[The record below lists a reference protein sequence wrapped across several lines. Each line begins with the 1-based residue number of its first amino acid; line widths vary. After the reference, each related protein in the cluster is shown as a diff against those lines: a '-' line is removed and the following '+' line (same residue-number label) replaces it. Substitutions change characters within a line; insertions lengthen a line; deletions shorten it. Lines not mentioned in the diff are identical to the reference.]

1 MRRPIWIKYILIA
14 LAAAMLLSLF
24 ACDNTQAEETTVP
37 SPTEA
42 ETEKPTEEESTTPET
57 SKNNTEAPTASAV
70 TEESDTEPA
79 EESVTEATETEEA
92 TREDT
97 SEESDTESE
106 EITDATPTEEESTAA
121 PPEEATTEAPTEE
134 PTEAPTEIDL
144 DNIVYENG
152 EEIDAAGDTLEDD
165 AFALTDRSFDESLAV
180 EKTAEEIKA
189 MLADKTSMTEGAV
202 YRVKETIV
210 LDSNT
215 KYYGNF
221 AAIIAEGGIV
231 IKDAEEVLIKEL
243 LVEGNVTVENSTGI
257 TIFRL
262 CMTSTGVA
270 ISVSEDS
277 SDVAVKSCRINATDT
292 ALVMGADL
300 ASIYQNYFCADKGI
314 VSTGDD
320 VAAQSNVI
328 VARSLGVSMSG
339 AYCTVKNNTVETASD
354 GVAISFTKAENG
366 LVALNNLSGAQMS
379 IDISESF
386 NCSIILNSAIRISG
400 KSCKNL
406 YIIDNKL
413 GGAIELEDNNYLI
426 CDGNA
431 FTKDQNPH
439 PVVNLNNT
447 NYNGDGM
454 HDVDARLEVGA
465 DEDLLPHTNKDLFL
479 SMERRNKVRDL
490 SLPKSYT
497 FNAYVRNMAKND
509 SVVILPP
516 GVYSTNSTLNIQAA
530 HANTTVYAYGVY
542 QEATKYIKNIDISS
556 ANNVTV
562 KGLTIGYS
570 QQSAGQIQILEKI
583 SKTKKTLLVISS
595 AGFTEEFGKLDTER
609 FSTGGYF
616 YHPGSF
622 TSWTEIGNWGGYEIV
637 PNEYGMLVNEDGTFT
652 IALTGKD
659 SVKYYSLLEEGE
671 ILTCRLNETN
681 DRTVAISSS
690 KNVLFK
696 DTVTYGYADALCFVI
711 GGANTEVEFYRH
723 HNLAHSAAEIDK
735 ETYDK
740 YVALEEKYDVDL
752 EVYQDEEGRYRGA
765 SPRIGSVDATHMAS
779 PSKGLSATST
789 LFENACDDAA
799 NQRGNSSRLHDIID
813 NKDGTLT
820 LLYKDY
826 LPETY
831 VNLYINQGKTDV
843 HPGHQTSTFAAGDRI
858 FIYASNGK
866 VVCDANVL
874 SAAEQY
880 ATNVVIY
887 EKEIKN
893 SEGEKVKFTWRS
905 TIFAVTV
912 RESDVDMTALE
923 GYDLSKCEPG
933 MENKVIVD
941 NLSRNSVGFTFD
953 NCMVRHNRGR
963 FVIKTRDAIITNCTF
978 KDTSMAGVVLSV
990 ESTWGE
996 SSVPNNVTITKCL
1009 FDGTSST
1016 FNYENNTKYAALA
1029 VEGLGSGGVGKEV
1042 FVSKDTLPCRN
1053 ITITDNVFK
1062 NVSNNYYITLS
1073 AAQGVT
1079 ISNNVFEARSNE
1091 TEKKVGKAIY
1101 INGCMTVNV
1110 SDNTYSE
1117 FANGDLTKVI
1127 VGNNYQGLTGSD
1139 VEGVFEKDK
1148 FPETEAETEA
1158 Q

>member
-1 MRRPIWIKYILIA
+1 MRRHVWVKYLLIV
-14 LAAAMLLSLF
+14 LATAMLLSLF
-24 ACDNTQAEETTVP
+24 ACDNTEVEKTTALTV
-37 SPTEA
+37 TEA
-42 ETEKPTEEESTTPET
+42 ETEKPTEEIGATD
-57 SKNNTEAPTASAV
+57 TEAPTSPAV
-70 TEESDTEPA
+70 TEGSDTETGTESA
-79 EESVTEATETEEA
+79 EETAETNSEETSESATEEA
-92 TREDT
+92 
-97 SEESDTESE
+97 
-106 EITDATPTEEESTAA
+106 
-121 PPEEATTEAPTEE
+121 
-134 PTEAPTEIDL
+134 TEIDL
-144 DNIVYENG
+144 DDVVYENG
-152 EEIDAAGDTLEDD
+152 GEIEAAGDMLEED
-165 AFALTDRSFDESLAV
+165 AFALTDRSFDEALAV
-180 EKTAEEIKA
+180 EKTGDEIKA

-231 IKDAEEVLIKEL
+231 IKNAENVLIKEL
-243 LVEGNVTVENSTGI
+243 LVEGNVTVENSTGV

-262 CMTSTGVA
+262 CMTSSGIA
-270 ISVSEDS
+270 INVSEDC
-277 SDVAVKSCRINATDT
+277 DNVAVKSCRVYATDT

-300 ASIYQNYFCADKGI
+300 ASVYQNYFCADKGV
-314 VSTGDD
+314 VSTGND
-320 VAAQSNVI
+320 VALQSNVI
-328 VARSLGVSMSG
+328 VAKSLGVSVSG
-339 AYCTVKNNTVETASD
+339 AYCTVKNNTVEAASD
-354 GVAISFTKAENG
+354 GVAVSFNKAENG
-366 LVALNNLSGAQMS
+366 LVALNNLTGAQIS
-379 IDISESF
+379 VDISESF
-386 NCSIILNSAIRISG
+386 NCSVILNSAIRLSG
-400 KSCKNL
+400 TGCTNL
-406 YIIDNKL
+406 YLIDNKL
-413 GGAIELEDNNYLI
+413 GGAIELEGNDYLI
-426 CDGNA
+426 CDGNS

-454 HDVDARLEVGA
+454 HDVNARLEVGA
-465 DEDLLPHTNKDLFL
+465 DEALLPHTNKDLFL
-479 SMERRNKVRDL
+479 SMERRNKIRDL

-509 SVVILPP
+509 GIVILPP

-530 HANTTVYAYGVY
+530 HANTTLYAYGVY

-556 ANNVTV
+556 ANNFTV
-562 KGLTIGYS
+562 KGLTIGYAL
-570 QQSAGQIQILEKI
+570 QSAGQIQILEKI
-583 SKTKKTLLVISS
+583 SKTQKTFLVISS
-595 AGFTEEFGKLDTER
+595 AGFTEEFGKLDKER

-616 YHPGSF
+616 YHPGSY

-637 PNEYGMLVNEDGTFT
+637 PNEDGTLVNEDGTFT
-652 IALTGKD
+652 ITLTGKD
-659 SVKYYSLLEEGE
+659 STKYYSLIEEGE
-671 ILTCRLNETN
+671 IFTCRLNETN
-681 DRTVAISSS
+681 DRTVAISGS

-740 YVALEEKYDVDL
+740 YVALEEKYNVDL

-765 SPRIGSVDATHMAS
+765 DPRIGSVDATHMAS

-799 NQRGNSSRLHDIID
+799 NQRGNSSSLHDVID
-813 NKDGTLT
+813 NGDGTLT

-831 VNLYINQGKTDV
+831 VNLYINQGKTEV
-843 HPGHQTSTFAAGDRI
+843 HPGHQTSSFAAGDRI

-866 VVCDANVL
+866 VVCDTNVL
-874 SAAEQY
+874 SASEQH

-887 EKEIKN
+887 EKDIKN
-893 SEGEKVKFTWRS
+893 SAGEDVKFTWKS

-912 RESDVDMTALE
+912 KSSDFDMSALE
-923 GYDLSKCEPG
+923 GYTLGVSTPDMS
-933 MENKVIVD
+933 NKIIVD

-963 FVIKTRDAIITNCTF
+963 FVIKTRDAVITNCTF

-996 SSVPNNVTITKCL
+996 SSVPNNVIVTKCL

-1042 FVSKDTLPCRN
+1042 FVSADTLPCKN

-1079 ISNNVFEARSNE
+1079 IANNVFEARS
-1091 TEKKVGKAIY
+1091 TDSAKKVGKAIY
-1101 INGCMTVNV
+1101 INGCMTVKV

-1117 FANGDLTKVI
+1117 FANGDMTKVI

-1139 VEGVFEKDK
+1139 VEGVFEKDR
-1148 FPETEAETEA
+1148 FPETEAAA

>member
-1 MRRPIWIKYILIA
+1 MRRHVWVKYLLIV
-14 LAAAMLLSLF
+14 LATAMLLSLF
-24 ACDNTQAEETTVP
+24 ACDNTEVEETTAPTV
-37 SPTEA
+37 TEA
-42 ETEKPTEEESTTPET
+42 ETEKPTEEIGATD
-57 SKNNTEAPTASAV
+57 TEAPTSPAD
-70 TEESDTEPA
+70 TEGSDTETGTESA
-79 EESVTEATETEEA
+79 EETAETNSEETSESATEEA
-92 TREDT
+92 
-97 SEESDTESE
+97 
-106 EITDATPTEEESTAA
+106 
-121 PPEEATTEAPTEE
+121 
-134 PTEAPTEIDL
+134 TEIDL
-144 DNIVYENG
+144 DDVVYENG
-152 EEIDAAGDTLEDD
+152 GEIEAAGDMLEED
-165 AFALTDRSFDESLAV
+165 AFALTDRSFDEALAV
-180 EKTAEEIKA
+180 EKTADEIKA

-231 IKDAEEVLIKEL
+231 IKNAENVLIKEL
-243 LVEGNVTVENSTGI
+243 LVEGNVTVENSTGV

-262 CMTSTGVA
+262 CMTSSGIA
-270 ISVSEDS
+270 INVSEDC
-277 SDVAVKSCRINATDT
+277 DNVAVKSCRVYATDT
-292 ALVMGADL
+292 ALVMGAEL
-300 ASIYQNYFCADKGI
+300 ASVYQNYFCADKGV
-314 VSTGDD
+314 VSTGND
-320 VAAQSNVI
+320 VAVQSNVI
-328 VARSLGVSMSG
+328 VAKSLGVSVSG
-339 AYCTVKNNTVETASD
+339 AYCTVKNNTVEAASD
-354 GVAISFTKAENG
+354 GVAVSFNKAENG
-366 LVALNNLSGAQMS
+366 LVALNNLTGAQIS
-379 IDISESF
+379 VDISESF
-386 NCSIILNSAIRISG
+386 NCSVILNSAIRLSG
-400 KSCKNL
+400 TGCTNL
-406 YIIDNKL
+406 YLIDNKL
-413 GGAIELEDNNYLI
+413 GGAIELEGNDYLI
-426 CDGNA
+426 CDGNT

-454 HDVDARLEVGA
+454 HDVNARLEVGA
-465 DEDLLPHTNKDLFL
+465 DEALLPHTNKDLFL
-479 SMERRNKVRDL
+479 SMERRNKIRDL

-509 SVVILPP
+509 GVVILPP

-530 HANTTVYAYGVY
+530 HANTTLYAYGVY

-556 ANNVTV
+556 ANNFTV
-562 KGLTIGYS
+562 KGLTIGYAL
-570 QQSAGQIQILEKI
+570 QSAGQIQILEKI
-583 SKTKKTLLVISS
+583 SKTQKTFLVISS

-616 YHPGSF
+616 YHPGSY
-622 TSWTEIGNWGGYEIV
+622 TSWTEIGTWGGYEIV
-637 PNEYGMLVNEDGTFT
+637 PNKDGTLVNEDGTFT
-652 IALTGKD
+652 ITLTGKD
-659 SVKYYSLLEEGE
+659 STKYYSLIEEGE
-671 ILTCRLNETN
+671 IFTCRLNETN
-681 DRTVAISSS
+681 DRTVAISGS

-765 SPRIGSVDATHMAS
+765 DPRIGSVDATHMAS

-799 NQRGNSSRLHDIID
+799 NQRGNSSSLHDVID
-813 NKDGTLT
+813 NGDGTLT

-831 VNLYINQGKTDV
+831 VNLYINQGKTEV
-843 HPGHQTSTFAAGDRI
+843 HPGHQTSSFAAGDRI

-874 SAAEQY
+874 SASEQH

-887 EKEIKN
+887 EKDIKN
-893 SEGEKVKFTWRS
+893 SAGEDVKFTWKS

-912 RESDVDMTALE
+912 KSSDFDMSALE
-923 GYDLSKCEPG
+923 GYTLGVSTPDMS
-933 MENKVIVD
+933 NKIIVD

-963 FVIKTRDAIITNCTF
+963 FVIKTRDAVITNCTF

-996 SSVPNNVTITKCL
+996 SSVPNNVIVTKCL

-1042 FVSKDTLPCRN
+1042 FVSADTLPCKN

-1079 ISNNVFEARSNE
+1079 IANNVFEARS
-1091 TEKKVGKAIY
+1091 TDSAKKVGKAIY
-1101 INGCMTVNV
+1101 INGCMTVKV

-1117 FANGDLTKVI
+1117 FANGDMTKVI

-1148 FPETEAETEA
+1148 FPETEAAA